1 MAKSLIFLPFFI
13 TLGCSISRSFGFSS
27 NNHIVNSV
35 FLYLGLFITL
45 CILMSKIFDK
55 LLVPSLIISFVLIAV
70 SFFSSGMPTT
80 LAVLFVLFLLLPI
93 WVITYVEERK

>member
-1 MAKSLIFLPFFI
+1 
-13 TLGCSISRSFGFSS
+13 
-27 NNHIVNSV
+27 
-35 FLYLGLFITL
+35 
-45 CILMSKIFDK
+45 MSKIFDK